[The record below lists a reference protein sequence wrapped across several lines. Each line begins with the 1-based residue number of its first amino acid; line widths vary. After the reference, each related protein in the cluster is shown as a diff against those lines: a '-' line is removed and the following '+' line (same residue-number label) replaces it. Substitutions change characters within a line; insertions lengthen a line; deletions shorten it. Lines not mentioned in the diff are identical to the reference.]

1 MGRRRQ
7 RPGPGRLNAGGSAWV
22 DSLSCPGAGICAAG
36 GDFVDSS
43 HHLQP
48 FVANEQSGQW
58 NDAIEVPGIAGQDA
72 SAPGHGGQAQAGPV
86 SCAGSGYCVATGYY
100 IDYFDQSQAFVVA
113 HQ

>member
-1 MGRRRQ
+1 M
-7 RPGPGRLNAGGSAWV
+7 
-22 DSLSCPGAGICAAG
+22 
-36 GDFVDSS
+36 
-43 HHLQP
+43 
-48 FVANEQSGQW
+48 ANEQSGQW

-100 IDYFDQSQAFVVA
+100 IDYFDQFQAFVVA